1 MKAAAVPS
9 VLQVR
14 SSAGLYGADRM
25 VLTLNAALPAEG
37 LRSRLLSINN
47 YRLSQQPV
55 HDAAIAQGQDA
66 ALLPCSGRL
75 DARTASALAGQ
86 VRDFQADIVHVH
98 DYKSAFYAWLA
109 TRRRP
114 ARLVATLH
122 GWVENSGSQRLYHR
136 IEMSLLKRFDALV
149 VVAADQA
156 ERLVAAGIPRARIHQ
171 VDNAIP
177 VPTAASASDAATLRT
192 ELGLPTDGF
201 IIAAVGRLSPEKN
214 LSALVDAFSTIAAD
228 DRTTT
233 LLIVGGGP
241 ELDALQARARAAG
254 IGDRVVFAGVRSDM
268 DRVYPVIDCLAL
280 PSLTEGMPLVVLEA
294 MARGIPVVASAVG
307 DVPRLLAQTDAG
319 RIVARPDADALAVEL
334 STVVARGRS
343 IDERARRYIA
353 GHHLPDAMARAYA
366 AIYQPLLANEHGRK
380 AS

>member
-1 MKAAAVPS
+1 
-9 VLQVR
+9 
-14 SSAGLYGADRM
+14 M
-25 VLTLNAALPAEG
+25 VQT
-37 LRSRLLSINN
+37 
-47 YRLSQQPV
+47 
-55 HDAAIAQGQDA
+55 
-66 ALLPCSGRL
+66 
-75 DARTASALAGQ
+75 
-86 VRDFQADIVHVH
+86 
-98 DYKSAFYAWLA
+98 
-109 TRRRP
+109 
-114 ARLVATLH
+114 
-122 GWVENSGSQRLYHR
+122 
-136 IEMSLLKRFDALV
+136 
-149 VVAADQA
+149 
-156 ERLVAAGIPRARIHQ
+156 
-171 VDNAIP
+171 
-177 VPTAASASDAATLRT
+177 
-192 ELGLPTDGF
+192 TDGF

-294 MARGIPVVASAVG
+294 MARGIPIVASAVG

-319 RIVARPDADALAVEL
+319 RIVARPDVDALAVEL
-334 STVVARGRS
+334 SNVVARGKS